1 MGTWKNY
8 IEHRKKKYIG
18 KKVLFENNIYTIVDV
33 DYNGSFLIDKPARF
47 TDTTAVGHEHIEFI
61 WSTQNRPGSVI
72 PEKLLIVYFIGGN
85 FMQINLSEE
94 TIKTVYKALKS
105 EKNTLQGMLRR
116 IEVGT
121 AAKEKKEIF
130 EQQLVEVDDA
140 LQVFEE
146 LSK

>member
-1 MGTWKNY
+1 
-8 IEHRKKKYIG
+8 
-18 KKVLFENNIYTIVDV
+18 
-33 DYNGSFLIDKPARF
+33 
-47 TDTTAVGHEHIEFI
+47 
-61 WSTQNRPGSVI
+61 
-72 PEKLLIVYFIGGN
+72 
-85 FMQINLSEE
+85 MQINLSDG

-105 EKNTLQGMLRR
+105 EKNTLQSMLRR